1 MKRRK
6 YAIRLE
12 AAGRGTGGQTAF
24 ILIFNFLIT
33 PVVEEVWHSE
43 QYGEDW
49 LEYKQISPSFL

>member
-1 MKRRK
+1 MRSGW
-6 YAIRLE
+6 RLL
-12 AAGRGTGGQTAF
+12 AGVQEIKLHSF
-24 ILIFNFLIT
+24 LLIFNFLIT